1 MRARHIALIGAGF
14 ASVASSGDVVVV
26 EDREDIA
33 WDSDSS
39 WTQDV
44 SLREGQSETLR
55 VNLMVEGQPEASLF
69 VDVWVQDLRGE
80 PWLDSQIGWPGLA
93 TEGSQPLTASS
104 WVTLELEDVAR
115 GCREIEDTG
124 FAAPAEMS
132 GGLCRTWVELT
143 LTLQGEGNAVLQVNP
158 SVSTPWETEGAA
170 WIESVETL

>member
-1 MRARHIALIGAGF
+1 M
-14 ASVASSGDVVVV
+14 V

-33 WDSDSS
+33 WDSGSS

-44 SLREGQSETLR
+44 SLRESQSETLR
-55 VNLMVEGQPEASLF
+55 VNLMVEEQPEASLF

-80 PWLDSQIGWPGLA
+80 PSLESQIGWPGLA
-93 TEGSQPLTASS
+93 TEGSHPLIASS
-104 WVTLELEDVAR
+104 WITLELEDAAR

-132 GGLCRTWVELT
+132 GGFCRTWVEIT
-143 LTLQGEGNAVLQVNP
+143 LTLQGEGNAVLQVTP
-158 SVSTPWETEGAA
+158 SVSTPWEQDDMA